1 MVDRK
6 KTPNRASYSHTQ
18 QDLRRQNPLHE
29 KAASITSN
37 FEMNRDK
44 YRARQLQDQGT
55 TEAQR
60 RREAEDRNTR
70 RHSLMVKRQ
79 AARPVLRPSPTL
91 SRGSDRA
98 AFNSQWSQEQARARR
113 NTIKRAL
120 SARTHLVRARNTL
133 DQAYQQRKSVQA
145 NGFNTAA
152 KDTRRELFKIKR
164 RAENTTQQALNK
176 TKEFNLDRKGR

>member
-1 MVDRK
+1 MVERK
-6 KTPNRASYSHTQ
+6 GTPSRASYSHTLQ
-18 QDLRRQNPLHE
+18 NLHQQNPLYGKTE
-29 KAASITSN
+29 SITRN
-37 FEMNRDK
+37 FEMNRDV
-44 YRARQLQDQGT
+44 YRARQLQDQGK
-55 TEAQR
+55 TEVQR
-60 RREAEDRNTR
+60 RREAENRNAR
-70 RHSLMVKRQ
+70 RHSFMVKRQ

-98 AFNSQWSQEQARARR
+98 AFNSQWSQEQASARR

-133 DQAYQQRKSVQA
+133 DQADQQRKSVQA